1 MTTKTTLLLAAA
13 LAASMLTGA
22 GCGSACQ
29 DLGDRI
35 CSCQPVGSLR
45 DSCKASI
52 RNELGNVVKPSD
64 ADQKVCEQLLRSCPD
79 FEAHPDQCR
88 ALDSVDGKVK
98 CGMANDPAA
107 TP

>member
-1 MTTKTTLLLAAA
+1 RRRRPSSSPLR
-13 LAASMLTGA
+13 SPPPRSPGP
-22 GCGSACQ
+22 CGSACQ

-52 RNELGNVVKPSD
+52 RNELGNVVKPGD
-64 ADQKVCEQLLRSCPD
+64 AEQKVCAQLLGKCPD

-88 ALDSVDGKVK
+88 LLDTAQTKQD
-98 CGMANDPAA
+98 CGMANSPA
-107 TP
+107 TPP

>member
-13 LAASMLTGA
+13 LAASTLTGA

-35 CSCQPVGSLR
+35 CACQPLGALR

-64 ADQKVCEQLLRSCPD
+64 ADQKVCEQLLRTCPD
-79 FEAHPDQCR
+79 FDAHPDQCR
-88 ALDSVDGKVK
+88 ALDTVQGKQD
-98 CGMANDPAA
+98 CGMANSPVPA
-107 TP
+107 P

>member
-13 LAASMLTGA
+13 LTATLTGA

-35 CSCQPVGSLR
+35 CSCQPAGSVR
-45 DSCKASI
+45 DSCKSSI
-52 RNELGNVVKPSD
+52 RNELGNVVNPGD
-64 ADQKVCEQLLRSCPD
+64 DQQKACETLLRTCPD

-88 ALDSVDGKVK
+88 NLDTVDGKVA
-98 CGMANDPAA
+98 CGMAFPVV
-107 TP
+107 P